1 MIVADDIS
9 RFKRG
14 EKEVCVSF
22 AMEWSGETRNGGW
35 NDEQVDDGGVGLD
48 VCGRHGRGGHGG
60 EHRFSR
66 GPFGG
71 ERDVHARAD
80 IPIFERGNAGDDF
93 REFSGADHGPGFDDV
108 YDEADIRGR
117 SHAVPAVRCN
127 RRGCEGRGG
136 IFLYQSWE
144 LGGADRD
151 KSRLLTSA
159 SNMKDA
165 NKGRNKV
172 NMTKCVV
179 LAMGMAIVWGLSQPV
194 IAGDIESPGFPSEG
208 SGMYTLE
215 QVYGYLNSG
224 TIAPTPGPFQN
235 PSAGPG
241 PTMKTLKQIYEDI
254 KGKFDQCGATASDVM
269 AGKKFF
275 CTQSGSW
282 GVQTGTWV
290 YKTWYET
297 YGPSGTNQVSS
308 NFQGTIAAAIWST
321 QPGCAA
327 GATKTMADYV
337 TWANNLVWLG
347 KDDWT
352 VAPAQAWPQD
362 MGFCTWYSGC
372 DANDPEWTRILD
384 GSNYWTHNPGTC
396 ATGAPASTG
405 SLMHVRAYRN
415 LP

>member
-254 KGKFDQCGATASDVM
+254 KGKFDQCGATASDVK

-282 GVQTGTWV
+282 GVQTGT

-297 YGPSGTNQVSS
+297 YGPEGTGQVVKLG
-308 NFQGTIAAAIWST
+308 NVVAAVKANEA
-321 QPGCAA
+321 GCAS
-327 GATKTMADYV
+327 GATMTFTAYG
-337 TWANNLVWLG
+337 TWANNLVWLD
-347 KDDWT
+347 KSDWT
-352 VAPAQAWPQD
+352 LPGPWWPMD
-362 MGFCTWYSGC
+362 VGICPLVERPWTE
-372 DANDPEWTRILD
+372 EWTSLLE
-384 GSNYWTHNPGTC
+384 GGQYWTWRASVC
-396 ATGAPASTG
+396 ATGYQWGATG
-405 SLMHVRAYRN
+405 HSANVRAYRT